1 MTDNTDPKKSTEFM
15 TELWA
20 RVAARDA
27 ALEARFAAIMT
38 RKPARQRKVE
48 PEQTW
53 IVKHSPSG
61 KKDSAVAPDKAGKA
75 DRKKGRSGK
84 W

>member
-1 MTDNTDPKKSTEFM
+1 MTDDTNLKKPTEFM
-15 TELWA
+15 TELWE

-27 ALEARFAAIMT
+27 AHDARFAAIMT
-38 RKPARQRKVE
+38 RKPARQRKIE

-53 IVKHSPSG
+53 IAKHSPSG
-61 KKDSAVAPDKAGKA
+61 KKDSAAPSDKVGKGGPKKGGKA
-75 DRKKGRSGK
+75 N